1 MASCTVQWPLTFLG
15 TKLEVLSSLMDW
27 SLFFVV
33 VACFLFVCFLV
44 KVFWIPV
51 FQMYW
56 LCILL
61 VHFSQVIESENKVA
75 EQATDRLC
83 ARLPREQ
90 SLLNVLLGFF

>member
-1 MASCTVQWPLTFLG
+1 MLLLLV
-15 TKLEVLSSLMDW
+15 
-27 SLFFVV
+27 
-33 VACFLFVCFLV
+33 FLFVCFSV